1 MPAAA
6 TLDGELRHFDSEG
19 AFLETSVDE
28 ICVYGSRG
36 ISGVPG
42 GMGLMNKIYGL
53 VQVGRCLFNTICDKF
68 EQSEADRRMFG
79 KFDDGEINIVM
90 LCTWATALLT
100 LERRRRAHC

>member
-6 TLDGELRHFDSEG
+6 ALDGELRHFDSEG

-28 ICVYGSRG
+28 EIYVYHSRG

-42 GMGLMNKIYGL
+42 GMGLMNRIYGL

-68 EQSEADRRMFG
+68 EQSEADRRVFG

-90 LCTWATALLT
+90 LCMWATALLT
-100 LERRRRAHC
+100 LER